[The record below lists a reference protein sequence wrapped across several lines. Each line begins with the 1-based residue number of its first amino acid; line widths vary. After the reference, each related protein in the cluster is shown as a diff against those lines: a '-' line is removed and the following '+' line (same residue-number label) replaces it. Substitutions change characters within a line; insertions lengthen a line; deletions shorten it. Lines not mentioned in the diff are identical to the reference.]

1 MTYTQRTFMV
11 GSGATTFGP
20 AHVELGRGFADP
32 GDASAK
38 ARVEPASAVAA
49 VHAIKQLKARYFRAI
64 DAKDWDL
71 LKQQVTADVVIDTT
85 ASAGI
90 RTTGADAFIA
100 YLQATI
106 GPAQTVHQGHMP
118 EIEVRTPTT
127 ATGVWAMEDLLIWP
141 DNIRGSGSGHC
152 HETYLLAGD
161 RWLISSSTLTRLWL
175 DPAAAQRLF
184 QNRPRRS
191 WIGRWPALLRRRR

>member
-1 MTYTQRTFMV
+1 MTYTQRTFP
-11 GSGATTFGP
+11 GATSFGP
-20 AHVELGRGFADP
+20 AHVGLRGGSADP
-32 GDASAK
+32 GDVAAK
-38 ARVEPASAVAA
+38 DRVEPATAVAA
-49 VHAIKQLKARYFRAI
+49 VHAIKQLKARYFQAI

-71 LKQQVTADVVIDTT
+71 LVQQVTADVVVDTT

-90 RTTGADAFIA
+90 RTTSADAFLA

-118 EIEVRTPTT
+118 EIEVLTPTT
-127 ATGVWAMEDLLIWP
+127 ATGVWALQDLLVWP
-141 DNIRGSGSGHC
+141 DNIRGIGSGHY
-152 HETYLLAGD
+152 HETYVFAGD

-184 QNRPRRS
+184 QNRPRR
-191 WIGRWPALLRRRR
+191 WWLGRRTVLLRWRR